1 MSAGFD
7 AAAGDPLGEGAVTPA
22 GFGRMT
28 RALAHEVQGRLLLAL
43 EGGYSLSQLPRCA
56 AACVRALLDET
67 PCALEEAAH
76 VAGADCCEVR
86 RAAPHAHAHAPRA
99 RARARAFARP
109 TRRTRTPRAPYAHA
123 TRARPHAPH
132 PCHALYPCLA
142 LHTP

>member
-67 PCALEEAAH
+67 PCALEEVAD

-86 RAAPHAHAHAPRA
+86 RAARA
-99 RARARAFARP
+99 AVNERAI
-109 TRRTRTPRAPYAHA
+109 
-123 TRARPHAPH
+123 
-132 PCHALYPCLA
+132 
-142 LHTP
+142 

>member
-67 PCALEEAAH
+67 PCALEEVAD

-86 RAAPHAHAHAPRA
+86 RAAPHAHAHAHSHAPRA
-99 RARARAFARP
+99 VRARHA
-109 TRRTRTPRAPYAHA
+109 RRTRTPHAHA
-123 TRARPHAPH
+123 PTRR
-132 PCHALYPCLA
+132 
-142 LHTP
+142 TPATRCTPA